1 MPAIPFSSGSVIT
14 GVGGKL
20 YIFPISTLNIY
31 KIEAVV
37 IFRDTSTETW
47 ESVAKGSFSE
57 IWVLLSAV
65 TLDEDFYHF
74 ISGNI
79 VYVFVKTSADNA
91 LNRLNIKRKR
101 GFRRAA
107 SSGAKFDVY
116 DHHLSVLLDYSVKF
130 FSESRGIRLD
140 KGVKRR
146 IEEFENLNIEPV

>member
-1 MPAIPFSSGSVIT
+1 MPAIPFSAGTTIT

-47 ESVAKGSFSE
+47 ESVAKGSFSA

-79 VYVFVKTSADNA
+79 VYVFVEWLKAQVHEKGAIIGVWNMTE
-91 LNRLNIKRKR
+91 
-101 GFRRAA
+101 FHTRANN
-107 SSGAKFDVY
+107 GY
-116 DHHLSVLLDYSVKF
+116 L
-130 FSESRGIRLD
+130 G
-140 KGVKRR
+140 
-146 IEEFENLNIEPV
+146 